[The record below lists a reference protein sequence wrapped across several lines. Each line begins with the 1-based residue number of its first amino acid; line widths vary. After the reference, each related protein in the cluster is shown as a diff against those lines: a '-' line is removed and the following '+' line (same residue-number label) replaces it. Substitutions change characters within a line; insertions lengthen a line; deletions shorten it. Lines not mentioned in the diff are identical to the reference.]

1 VIDLIVARSW
11 PRDHLEQLEGG
22 KMRSDDLMKPD
33 LLSEVVL
40 ALIGTAMFLL
50 LGSVTWI
57 AVLSH

>member
-1 VIDLIVARSW
+1 
-11 PRDHLEQLEGG
+11 
-22 KMRSDDLMKPD
+22 MRSDDLMKPD

-50 LGSVTWI
+50 LGSVAWI

>member
-1 VIDLIVARSW
+1 
-11 PRDHLEQLEGG
+11 
-22 KMRSDDLMKPD
+22 MRSDDLMKPD